1 MWGFLSVFL
10 HLFRSDLIFP
20 GYIQTWIKIYMTLEV
35 YLLLCNEFP
44 AMINPSLMSILSVT
58 STTLA
63 NLTTTP
69 PTFTLGCVLLA
80 TGASLRALCYR
91 YLGRNFTFQ
100 LALRK
105 GHTLCTG
112 GPYSVVRHPSY
123 TGIIL
128 CLLGHTVCMFGPGS
142 WWVESHAYD
151 VALGKCVALL
161 WVTMLVLLLGMAFT
175 RVSKEDRVLKE
186 AFGKEW
192 MQWAIRT
199 PYAMIPFIY

>member
-1 MWGFLSVFL
+1 MA
-10 HLFRSDLIFP
+10 
-20 GYIQTWIKIYMTLEV
+20 LEV
-35 YLLLCNEFP
+35 YLLLCNEYP
-44 AMINPSLMSILSVT
+44 TMIHPSLLSFLSV
-58 STTLA
+58 SPTTLV
-63 NLTTTP
+63 NYTTIP
-69 PTFTLGCVLLA
+69 PMFILGSILLA

-91 YLGRNFTFQ
+91 YLGKNFTFQ

-112 GPYSVVRHPSY
+112 GPYSIVRHPSY

-128 CLLGHTVCMFGPGS
+128 CLLGHTLCMISPGS

-151 VALGKCVALL
+151 VALGKFVALL
-161 WVTMLVLLLGMAFT
+161 WMAILVLLLGMAFT
-175 RVSKEDRVLKE
+175 RVSKEDKVLKD

-192 MQWAIRT
+192 VQWATRT